1 LDVDFVLMK
10 PQVALQALITGDV
23 GYTTALGSTMR
34 AGIRGLPLRV
44 VMTIADKPLFALMVR
59 PGINSVEEL
68 KGKLLGISSFGAS
81 SDTLGRA
88 VLRRYKLTPNQDVKI
103 LALGGGTNRLAA
115 MKSGAIDAALIES
128 PYNVMLERDGFHK
141 ILFVGDL
148 IPSPLAGFGT
158 TLERI
163 RKQPDEIQR
172 LVRATLRGI
181 QYAKTNRQESVNAIM
196 KWAEMDQ
203 PIAEGSFDMAV
214 TSWSNSGAANPQG
227 VQIAME
233 EKLGWNRNSKR
244 FPILQRHS
252 IGASCRDDRATASL
266 VLAFHPAEEILDR
279 GFGDD
284 TVELSSIVVDQT
296 HMVDQ
301 NIVHFPLAIDVVHP
315 VIDGCFTLAVDDLG
329 FHTGLCPVPN
339 FARELNFI
347 SAGRAYRLTIRYQK
361 PLREGGDEFTLL
373 PLIQQLPVWAQGALR
388 HFRKV
393 ETGKDQLTRT
403 VGQPLGLQFGYR
415 SIRQDRNELVDTGAQ
430 LVRRRPGTT
439 RRRHRK

>member
-1 LDVDFVLMK
+1 MSTAAFFFLFAPSLLAQTAKIHVAAPSKSLTWFPAHLTREKGFYRAEGLDVDFVLMK

-88 VLRRYKLTPNQDVKI
+88 VLRRYKLIPNQDVKI

-115 MKSGAIDAALIES
+115 MKSGAIDAALIEA

-181 QYAKTNRQESVNAIM
+181 QYAKTNRQESVKAIM

-214 TSWSNSGAANPQG
+214 SSWSNSGVANPQG

-233 EKLGWNRNSKR
+233 EIRLEQKLEALPDPSKA
-244 FPILQRHS
+244 FDWSFVQR
-252 IGASCRDDRATASL
+252 
-266 VLAFHPAEEILDR
+266 
-279 GFGDD
+279 
-284 TVELSSIVVDQT
+284 
-296 HMVDQ
+296 
-301 NIVHFPLAIDVVHP
+301 
-315 VIDGCFTLAVDDLG
+315 
-329 FHTGLCPVPN
+329 
-339 FARELNFI
+339 
-347 SAGRAYRLTIRYQK
+347 
-361 PLREGGDEFTLL
+361 
-373 PLIQQLPVWAQGALR
+373 
-388 HFRKV
+388 
-393 ETGKDQLTRT
+393 
-403 VGQPLGLQFGYR
+403 
-415 SIRQDRNELVDTGAQ
+415 
-430 LVRRRPGTT
+430 
-439 RRRHRK
+439 